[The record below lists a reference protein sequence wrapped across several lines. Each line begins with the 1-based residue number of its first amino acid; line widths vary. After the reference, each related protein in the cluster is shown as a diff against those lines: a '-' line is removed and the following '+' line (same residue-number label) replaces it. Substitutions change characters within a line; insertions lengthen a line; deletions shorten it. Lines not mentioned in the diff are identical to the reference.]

1 MIIRILAVLVAAS
14 LLLATSA
21 PVAVAQSDDQWQT
34 DLYSE
39 LSASVD
45 VFNANVD
52 NISLGFAGDQ
62 LADKRVNLYVNDGD
76 DRMVASF
83 YMDGDNHITDLREE
97 AHPDAQLKMTTDR
110 ATVETIVNSNTPAAD
125 FRSAVADDRI
135 VISGEDDQFVE
146 RVKWGVI
153 NLLKGFLL

>member
-1 MIIRILAVLVAAS
+1 MIIRILTTLAVVS
-14 LLLATSA
+14 LLLASSA
-21 PVAVAQSDDQWQT
+21 PVAVAQADDQWKT
-34 DLYSE
+34 DLYGQ
-39 LSASVD
+39 LSTSVD

-52 NISLGFAGDQ
+52 NVSLGFAGDQ

-83 YMDGDNHITDLREE
+83 YMDGDNHITDLRQE
-97 AHPDAQLKMTTDR
+97 AHPDAQLKMTGDR
-110 ATVETIVNSNTPAAD
+110 ETVEAVIGSATPAAD
-125 FRSAVADDRI
+125 FRDAVVDGSI
-135 VISGEDDQFVE
+135 VISGEDDAFVE